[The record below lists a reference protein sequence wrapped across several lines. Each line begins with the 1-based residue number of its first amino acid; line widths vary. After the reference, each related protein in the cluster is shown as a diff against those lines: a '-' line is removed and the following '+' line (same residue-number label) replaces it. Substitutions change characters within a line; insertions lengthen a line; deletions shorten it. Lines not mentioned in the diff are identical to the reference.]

1 MYFGKKTHV
10 FHCGNLGKIFRDQP
24 SSRHDGSHKNLF
36 YKVVEAREKK
46 DGNYGQFVQLM
57 CDHWHITDFTAQFA
71 NELEEAKS

>member
-1 MYFGKKTHV
+1 MFSIVAIWAKFSAISQVRAMMVPTKIYFIKLWKLV
-10 FHCGNLGKIFRDQP
+10 K
-24 SSRHDGSHKNLF
+24 
-36 YKVVEAREKK
+36 KK